1 MWAQRVRTSAAHPI
15 LSQVAGEL
23 HIKQLQSFQPSLLL
37 GLETGVLFCFV
48 FFTVADKA

>member
-1 MWAQRVRTSAAHPI
+1 MWAQRVRTSAVHPI

-37 GLETGVLFCFV
+37 GLETGVLVWV